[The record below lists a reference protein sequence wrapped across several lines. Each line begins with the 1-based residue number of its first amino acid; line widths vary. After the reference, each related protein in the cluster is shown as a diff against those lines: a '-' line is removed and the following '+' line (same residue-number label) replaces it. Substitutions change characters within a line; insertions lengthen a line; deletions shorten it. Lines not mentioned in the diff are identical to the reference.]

1 MEYIVL
7 GLLLLSDRTIYGL
20 RDRIGKGLHLM
31 YSSSMGSI
39 QAAIGKLLRQ
49 GYIRYTEFVEKGR
62 HKKLY
67 SITESGN
74 AYFQAW
80 LNQPMAQENIK
91 NPELAK
97 IYFMGFAKKEM
108 RIRNIECY
116 LEDIKARYFA
126 LAAICEEGEAFVK
139 KTAET
144 QKAAAREAVE
154 GGGQKDVFQPA
165 MRGFSH
171 KEEQDILT
179 YQLAAARYGRD
190 FLQFHIAWYEK
201 LLLEIQGKDGS
212 L

>member
-20 RDRIGKGLHLM
+20 RDRIGKGLYLM

-39 QAAIGKLLRQ
+39 QAAVGKLQRQ
-49 GYIRYTEFVEKGR
+49 GHIRYVEFVEKGR

-67 SITESGN
+67 SITESGR
-74 AYFQAW
+74 ACFQAW
-80 LNQPMAQENIK
+80 LSQPMAQENIK

-97 IYFMGFAKKEM
+97 IYFMGFAEKEM
-108 RIRNIECY
+108 RIRNIERY
-116 LEDIKARYFA
+116 LEDLKARHLA
-126 LAAICEEGEAFVK
+126 LAAICEEGEQAVVS
-139 KTAET
+139 
-144 QKAAAREAVE
+144 QPKA
-154 GGGQKDVFQPA
+154 GS
-165 MRGFSH
+165 FSL

-190 FLQFHIAWYEK
+190 FLRFHIVWYEK
-201 LLLEIQGKDGS
+201 LLLEIKGKDGS